1 MLQIRVSVVSRQN
14 GSMKAVSGTGLTS
27 MSDSLI
33 AFQPRMLAPLKPS
46 PSSNV
51 ASSRFS
57 AGIVKCCH
65 WPGKSMNRRSTAL
78 TSRSRMRARI
88 SRGVIGPLGERC
100 RLRVGV
106 GGMQLARRS
115 LAVTVELPQDQPRRP
130 ERANGADG
138 PLLDD
143 HLVVADPLG
152 GVVPGDDLTGLGRR
166 GQLGRVTNR

>member
-33 AFQPRMLAPLKPS
+33 AFQPRILAPLNPS

-51 ASSRFS
+51 PSSRFS
-57 AGIVKCCH
+57 AGMVKCCH
-65 WPGKSMNRRSTAL
+65 CPGKSMNRRSTAL

-106 GGMQLARRS
+106 GDMQLARRS
-115 LAVTVELPQDQPRRP
+115 LPIAVELAEDQPGGP
-130 ERANGADG
+130 ERADGADG
-138 PLLDD
+138 PFLD
-143 HLVVADPLG
+143 HPLVVAEPLG
-152 GVVPGDDLTGLGRR
+152 GVVPGDH
-166 GQLGRVTNR
+166 